1 MVKRKNNEDKEDRNA
16 AKQIPLPIQIFLWR
30 QTSPFIR
37 PKLGKLYEASCVS
50 FERVFVENKLHGL
63 SPSLSD
69 AISSIPR
76 WQLIQ
81 AAFPHVVHCCAALLN
96 NRAKLGHMDKLGNA
110 ETKLLHTL
118 QWILLEA
125 PNECL
130 LEMSQE
136 EPADTEPICE
146 PQYSLDSLQLFV
158 YMFAPLI
165 YSVKESDL
173 TFRLANGLRLWQP
186 LWEHRQ
192 PDILSFMAV
201 VKPKRNIVRARRHS
215 SLRNGDGLQ
224 EDIKQCNDLS
234 VSGVAPL
241 ANLTDVCD
249 PSKGRDS
256 KPVNICSVCHSTIKD
271 NSCACKNNQ
280 VKSNLDECSTG
291 LHSKHSSLTRFSDVS
306 QATFFDVAVLRCLF
320 SPNWNDEGIQWA
332 LTYLLTRLQEIT
344 DEKIASERVRHRSC
358 SLPVPQIMVSMVAPV
373 SNVTKKLSLPAFIR
387 TEVETSRKPLP
398 SNKKQKTTGPQL
410 RRIGHGSLGRP
421 MYPVPRLVETY
432 ENENMSEENIMNQ
445 RCDTE
450 SLSNVPST
458 GAEPIINYKSEGDE
472 QEHVV
477 LRTRKRSRRPP
488 ALSPPCIRCPPV
500 LETEEKSE
508 KPIKEES
515 NSEVPI
521 VKTDINSGAQI
532 GLPAFSVSTPTVI
545 EPPKF
550 GSGESGVQEIQNP
563 FLKNLQLTKS
573 KSFDSSKVKPFKFK
587 IDVIKRHTLPPL
599 DSTENRLSTSSS
611 SSGEIPIIRNGGV
624 GAEREV
630 KLFIP
635 TVKTHFEPLHRLQRS
650 KPILEEPASITVE
663 SEIQKA
669 VSESVTPFELEEVP
683 AISLAVPIPEIRP
696 TLELPPNETDDN
708 EAPSIPDTNK
718 QDKNAERPVEPAAS
732 LLSLP
737 PTIPR
742 SSSDSFVDYYRPQEV
757 EEHCEAPGSTY
768 YIQENGQMNYS
779 VILRALHTVIT
790 KETNAKICD
799 VSLHIIDTLL
809 NFSVMDTKSEKTN
822 QKSSTIPKI
831 RVEGGKAKLEDKTAA
846 GIEEI
851 GSEDMN
857 VHNLVME
864 TLVCVFRALGCKHGC
879 GEGLRGQAGNIL
891 RQQGQNCL
899 NRMYKIDARQ
909 FRRYL
914 RYVISTH
921 PLDSIIDFLHAF
933 LGFCVD
939 PKPKPLVFRPGTG
952 PNEGIVRGGFATNFG
967 SGIAGTGV
975 RGIQGTV
982 VGCIFK
988 ALVTRLA
995 NCEKEL
1001 YTERESLYCEVRQM
1015 LNYIKEAHGGV
1026 FRRVAFSGLI
1036 DSSGK
1041 GEQSKDQFA
1050 DKKDDLNV
1058 SSRSG
1063 SERSLYNFAKMGDGD
1078 ASPRTEL
1085 RQNIFRRKFKGSA
1098 GQEDD
1103 SQSNSKPKFSVFQF
1117 AQVVTTWKKKT
1128 HLLSPDDHDG
1138 SEERTKKEGS
1148 RFEFTRN
1155 KKEEPH
1161 FFSKFRKNKKKDDG
1175 KGEDGSDTPKSI
1187 DENSDPGNTTIEKER
1202 KPVDKM
1208 VITAG
1213 MKRLAFLMG
1222 CCYPGSVP
1230 DPEFLAAALDLNAP
1244 VVARAALFLEC
1255 CRFVHSCNKGEWP
1268 EWVKGVKVT
1277 RPRAQSGVF
1286 TGRSL
1291 LGGSRRTAASSVQR
1305 NTAKMFYLWGEAIGS
1320 RLDEIERKESG
1331 AVISVVGRIR
1341 MEAEQKKLRKDDDD
1355 EDFLDEAT
1363 VNPQGSACPHSL
1375 KMVACQLLMEISA
1388 FFRDTYQ
1395 YLPKVRKASRGGF
1408 GVNNRNSEFLDV
1420 PPVSYGQRKN
1430 TGSSATPSPPVH
1442 PPRSLVHPVDSFTGS
1457 VVDKRISFAVSPL
1470 PDEKD
1475 SPHSSNTELNITDES
1490 RRERVRK
1497 PSTSGE
1503 PIYHR
1508 KKGVASPPVLAG
1520 LSPRIRPESIIFK
1533 KNRKVSAISVDD
1545 DSCETSSVFS
1555 DQSPQDQD
1563 TPDYIP
1569 PPNIEGLDDIDFSKN
1584 MPWIKVVVEITSKAN
1599 FICNHRQF
1607 CHPNCY
1613 ERQKRNCYR
1622 LMKAVRS
1629 IYGEEN
1635 LLKPKNERDNV
1646 EDLSKRF
1653 DQKSKRKGSNNHT
1666 NMLRGF
1672 SESRRESK
1680 ESLLDRQPSVFH
1692 ASRANSFIHNPL
1704 LFPLEPE
1711 RPRKEDSQI
1720 MQYLKTQA
1728 LYLWHTPFALLAKA
1742 APILTEDIFQDI
1754 LPLAWELLL
1763 DTNQELAGASAAIVL
1778 MCSAKIPDATMKMI
1792 TNEME
1797 HEDSG
1802 QRVDAIQRFAV
1813 LWHFRYQVWPRMEE
1827 KASYIFRVSPPSIDF
1842 TLPSPTIG
1850 MANIPVIAPP
1860 WMPESGYKLGDK
1872 VSTEEV
1878 TRSFT
1883 SVAVSRTN
1891 QRQEQF
1897 KRTMQREAERK
1908 RKSRETYH
1916 LTTAAVPQQAAYEP
1930 SHHTSSDDEDD
1941 TIPLSMAM
1949 SARRVSIAPPPSAN
1963 SVNRARSMSIRRA
1976 SLWSGGTATGNNYT
1990 NTSAGDDDA
1999 VFPERFHHN
2008 QPTFQLFFPSCICS
2022 TLVHL
2027 IRLLDDGEVNAEGIA
2042 VGEVAGKVL
2051 WSCLVEEPALILR
2064 YILEKIT
2071 IREKQEE
2078 IILLLK
2084 KLLTHVGEL
2093 PPQTA
2098 HTLFNYLLGF
2108 LMYTCR
2114 TPHSGASEAIANAL
2128 SIIWRIIPYVVGV
2141 TFKDLKQTLKK
2152 EQCDPTVLISANV
2165 PYAKKVIIHGPDES
2179 DIPTQLPVNEDMQF
2193 HQILEDCLEFY
2204 HISPDQ
2210 QSCHFLVDKKTN
2222 QMLAMRSYVRD
2233 FYMYK
2238 RMQSPE
2244 LKLQYFSRQ
2253 SGIQQLQRQAFTN
2266 KLAEIGRVSFT
2277 LSTLR
2282 HTNPSQMPV
2291 HIAFLHGELM
2301 RLPSFPR
2308 KALDAEFDLYR
2319 SPALGKEL
2327 FGLDVIHKLQWVKL
2341 ISTMFSNMS
2350 PDFAWGADM
2359 QLFLN
2364 VINGALLLHCEDMS
2378 LLRVCLATYINIA
2391 KHFKQIFATKG
2402 YQSTMPTIMRIYS
2415 AYNCNPMVTSAIEYT
2430 CKQFYKLHMKPFIL
2444 QMFGSAAPLLIV
2456 EKPNC
2461 HTQMAPVPPGKVS
2474 ARCLFKLLLSLEG
2487 HCEEPLDGILDI
2499 MELVTGEKPLKTLDF
2514 IYSGNDQSNE
2524 FSILEAI
2531 RLCVVVV
2538 AYSPET
2544 SRSAQMLSVL
2554 DAIIPLYL
2562 EHIQSQTV
2570 PYDNPTAQSARAEA
2584 KVIKEMAVCVRALIV
2599 GAEAISRG
2607 TNGPSRKTD
2616 SLNTAASFK
2625 SSSHSRSTSLRKQSK
2640 KLVMIPQSV
2649 GQAVEEELR
2658 EDFKIRY
2665 NYEHVNMQYSEEG
2678 SDDIEAMNEYRKP
2691 RDMLLS
2697 LVSQFFAHSVQRSKE
2712 LRLTAQGP
2720 DIFDQRCHFRLA
2732 EIACCLLKV
2741 VPHDPVTMGC
2751 KGLQK
2756 YITKMIPIVD
2766 WYNEDLRP
2774 ALTLILRRLDKLFT
2788 KINKKPAL
2796 MRLIDWES
2804 AANFLK
2810 GIYIALQRKSI
2821 IAHLP
2826 NLRSLLNICLALLL
2840 SDGSS
2845 SGGGDGQPLNLAGPP
2860 SHEVRMTPPA
2870 VFSTAVIRTV
2880 ATQMHCMKDTY
2891 TLEQVFGGMPVFS
2904 SQERTESILLNLILP
2919 LILRVGCS
2927 RKDSPKIR
2935 EKDVS
2940 FALSMIIYALLPPN
2954 KQRIPTSTK
2963 HHHHHASSF
2972 SDLPSHSGI
2981 TYRDPNAPV
2990 SESLYEAAFLG
3001 LKIMIVCFEKQLG
3014 SDWYRISNTIKEM
3027 GSKMLGGDALWSF
3040 LDFVL
3045 TVRTPLYI
3053 MLQPYIAFKM
3063 LKMICETEAE
3073 ITFQQYIAKKLR
3085 CHFVPQPKSK
3095 RDTLTELAQE
3105 VRYLRDHMYVPRDHT
3120 KMTDEIM
3127 ETNYQSKTGRTPPFL
3142 RKTSLK
3148 DRFTRKTTI
3157 RTTTKRPKQST
3168 RRVRHSVRGGRDNT
3182 MELTEVFREN
3192 LEKPS
3197 TDTVDTVEQV
3207 KQEERLETEES
3218 PQSSPVANVETPN
3231 NSPGKKFQRRIKK
3244 IPSNRASTR
3253 RLRSDALTRSME
3265 TLQEDC
3271 IPDDVQEKE
3280 EDDESATES
3289 CLLLGVKQHALGNN
3303 DEEYSEASA
3312 LLSEVIIISNTKEN
3326 GVDNVKI
3333 T

>member
-1 MVKRKNNEDKEDRNA
+1 
-16 AKQIPLPIQIFLWR
+16 
-30 QTSPFIR
+30 
-37 PKLGKLYEASCVS
+37 
-50 FERVFVENKLHGL
+50 
-63 SPSLSD
+63 
-69 AISSIPR
+69 
-76 WQLIQ
+76 
-81 AAFPHVVHCCAALLN
+81 
-96 NRAKLGHMDKLGNA
+96 
-110 ETKLLHTL
+110 
-118 QWILLEA
+118 
-125 PNECL
+125 
-130 LEMSQE
+130 
-136 EPADTEPICE
+136 
-146 PQYSLDSLQLFV
+146 
-158 YMFAPLI
+158 FA
-165 YSVKESDL
+165 
-173 TFRLANGLRLWQP
+173 
-186 LWEHRQ
+186 
-192 PDILSFMAV
+192 
-201 VKPKRNIVRARRHS
+201 
-215 SLRNGDGLQ
+215 
-224 EDIKQCNDLS
+224 
-234 VSGVAPL
+234 
-241 ANLTDVCD
+241 
-249 PSKGRDS
+249 
-256 KPVNICSVCHSTIKD
+256 
-271 NSCACKNNQ
+271 
-280 VKSNLDECSTG
+280 
-291 LHSKHSSLTRFSDVS
+291 
-306 QATFFDVAVLRCLF
+306 
-320 SPNWNDEGIQWA
+320 
-332 LTYLLTRLQEIT
+332 
-344 DEKIASERVRHRSC
+344 
-358 SLPVPQIMVSMVAPV
+358 
-373 SNVTKKLSLPAFIR
+373 
-387 TEVETSRKPLP
+387 
-398 SNKKQKTTGPQL
+398 
-410 RRIGHGSLGRP
+410 
-421 MYPVPRLVETY
+421 
-432 ENENMSEENIMNQ
+432 
-445 RCDTE
+445 
-450 SLSNVPST
+450 
-458 GAEPIINYKSEGDE
+458 
-472 QEHVV
+472 
-477 LRTRKRSRRPP
+477 
-488 ALSPPCIRCPPV
+488 
-500 LETEEKSE
+500 
-508 KPIKEES
+508 
-515 NSEVPI
+515 
-521 VKTDINSGAQI
+521 
-532 GLPAFSVSTPTVI
+532 
-545 EPPKF
+545 
-550 GSGESGVQEIQNP
+550 
-563 FLKNLQLTKS
+563 
-573 KSFDSSKVKPFKFK
+573 
-587 IDVIKRHTLPPL
+587 
-599 DSTENRLSTSSS
+599 
-611 SSGEIPIIRNGGV
+611 
-624 GAEREV
+624 
-630 KLFIP
+630 
-635 TVKTHFEPLHRLQRS
+635 
-650 KPILEEPASITVE
+650 
-663 SEIQKA
+663 
-669 VSESVTPFELEEVP
+669 
-683 AISLAVPIPEIRP
+683 
-696 TLELPPNETDDN
+696 
-708 EAPSIPDTNK
+708 
-718 QDKNAERPVEPAAS
+718 
-732 LLSLP
+732 
-737 PTIPR
+737 
-742 SSSDSFVDYYRPQEV
+742 
-757 EEHCEAPGSTY
+757 
-768 YIQENGQMNYS
+768 
-779 VILRALHTVIT
+779 
-790 KETNAKICD
+790 
-799 VSLHIIDTLL
+799 
-809 NFSVMDTKSEKTN
+809 
-822 QKSSTIPKI
+822 
-831 RVEGGKAKLEDKTAA
+831 
-846 GIEEI
+846 
-851 GSEDMN
+851 
-857 VHNLVME
+857 
-864 TLVCVFRALGCKHGC
+864 
-879 GEGLRGQAGNIL
+879 
-891 RQQGQNCL
+891 
-899 NRMYKIDARQ
+899 
-909 FRRYL
+909 
-914 RYVISTH
+914 
-921 PLDSIIDFLHAF
+921 
-933 LGFCVD
+933 
-939 PKPKPLVFRPGTG
+939 GTQG

-967 SGIAGTGV
+967 SGIAGTGA

-1001 YTERESLYCEVRQM
+1001 YTERESLYCEVRQL

-1041 GEQSKDQFA
+1041 GEQAKDQFT
-1050 DKKDDLNV
+1050 DKKDDINI

-1063 SERSLYNFAKMGDGD
+1063 SERSLYNFGKLVVDGD

-1085 RQNIFRRKFKGSA
+1085 RQKVFRKKFKGSNA
-1098 GQEDD
+1098 SLDEEG
-1103 SQSNSKPKFSVFQF
+1103 QSNANSRSKFSVFQF
-1117 AQVVTTWKKKT
+1117 GKKTNIGLSTDTAQVVTTWKKRT
-1128 HLLSPDDHDG
+1128 HLSTEDHDG
-1138 SEERTKKEGS
+1138 LEERSRKEGS
-1148 RFEFTRN
+1148 KFEFNKN
-1155 KKEEPH
+1155 KKDEHP
-1161 FFSKFRKNKKKDDG
+1161 FFHKFRKNKKKDDG
-1175 KGEDGSDTPKSI
+1175 KGEDGCDTPKSV
-1187 DENSDPGNTTIEKER
+1187 DENSDPGDTTVEKER
-1202 KPVDKM
+1202 KPVDKT
-1208 VITAG
+1208 VITSG

-1255 CRFVHSCNKGEWP
+1255 CRFVHACNKGEWP
-1268 EWVKGVKVT
+1268 EWVKGVKVS
-1277 RPRAQSGVF
+1277 RPRAQSCAF
-1286 TGRSL
+1286 TGRS
-1291 LGGSRRTAASSVQR
+1291 LGGSRRTAASTVQR
-1305 NTAKMFYLWGEAIGS
+1305 TTAKMFYLWGEAIGS
-1320 RLDEIERKESG
+1320 RLEEIERKESG
-1331 AVISVVGRIR
+1331 AVIGVVGRIR
-1341 MEAEQKKLRKDDDD
+1341 IESEQKKLRKDDDD

-1363 VNPQGSACPHSL
+1363 VNPHGSACPHSL

-1408 GVNNRNSEFLDV
+1408 GVINRNNEFLDV

-1430 TGSSATPSPPVH
+1430 TGSSVTPSPPVH

-1457 VVDKRISFAVSPL
+1457 DKKISFAVSPL

-1475 SPHSSNTELNITDES
+1475 SPHSSNTELNITEEQS
-1490 RRERVRK
+1490 RKEKVRK
-1497 PSTSGE
+1497 TSTTSGE

-1508 KKGVASPPVLAG
+1508 KKGIASPPPLIG

-1533 KNRKVSAISVDD
+1533 KSRKVSAISVDD

-1563 TPDYIP
+1563 MLDYIP

-1629 IYGEEN
+1629 IYGEESV
-1635 LLKPKNERDNV
+1635 LKMNDRENV
-1646 EDLSKRF
+1646 EELSKRF

-1666 NMLRGF
+1666 NVLRGF

-1711 RPRKEDSQI
+1711 RPRREDSPM

-1778 MCSAKIPDATMKMI
+1778 MCSAKIPDATIKMI

-1813 LWHFRYQVWPRMEE
+1813 LWHFRYQVWPRMED

-1850 MANIPVIAPP
+1850 LANIPVVAPP
-1860 WMPESGYKLGDK
+1860 WMPDSGYELGDK

-1878 TRSFT
+1878 SRSFT

-1891 QRQEQF
+1891 QRQEQL

-1916 LTTAAVPQQAAYEP
+1916 LTTASVAQQAAYEP

-1941 TIPLSMAM
+1941 TIPLS
-1949 SARRVSIAPPPSAN
+1949 ARRVSIAPPPSAN
-1963 SVNRARSMSIRRA
+1963 SVNRTRSTSIRRA
-1976 SLWSGGTATGNNYT
+1976 SLWSGGTGTGINI
-1990 NTSAGDDDA
+1990 TSAGDDDA
-1999 VFPERFHHN
+1999 VFPERYHHN

-2084 KLLTHVGEL
+2084 KLLIHVDEL

-2141 TFKDLKQTLKK
+2141 SFKDLKQTLKK
-2152 EQCDPTVLISANV
+2152 EQCDPTVLVSANV
-2165 PYAKKVIIHGPDES
+2165 PYAKKVIIHGPIES
-2179 DIPTQLPVNEDMQF
+2179 DIPTQLPVNERQRRRFRKVFKWRLKPSCEAMTSNQDMQF
-2193 HQILEDCLEFY
+2193 QQILEDCFEFY

-2210 QSCHFLVDKKTN
+2210 QACHFLIDKKTN

-2266 KLAEIGRVSFT
+2266 KLAEIGRVCFT
-2277 LSTLR
+2277 LSTLQ
-2282 HTNPSQMPV
+2282 HTNPNQMPV
-2291 HIAFLHGELM
+2291 HISFLHGELI

-2308 KALDAEFDLYR
+2308 KTLDAEFDLYR

-2341 ISTMFSNMS
+2341 ISTMFNNMS
-2350 PDFAWGADM
+2350 ADFQWGGDI
-2359 QLFLN
+2359 QLFIN
-2364 VINGALLLHCEDMS
+2364 VINGALLLHCEDMAI
-2378 LLRVCLATYINIA
+2378 LRVCLATYINIA
-2391 KHFKQIFATKG
+2391 RHFKQIFATKG
-2402 YQSTMPTIMRIYS
+2402 YHLLLPTLFRAHSLYYTS
-2415 AYNCNPMVTSAIEYT
+2415 SVTRCAIEYT

-2444 QMFGSAAPLLIV
+2444 QMFGSAAPLLVV
-2456 EKPNC
+2456 EKGNSQ
-2461 HTQMAPVPPGKVS
+2461 TQMMPVQPGKVS

-2499 MELVTGEKPLKTLDF
+2499 MELVNGEKPLKTLDF
-2514 IYSGNDQSNE
+2514 IYSGNEQSNE

-2570 PYDNPTAQSARAEA
+2570 PYDNPSAQAARAES

-2625 SSSHSRSTSLRKQSK
+2625 SSSHSRSTSQRKQSK
-2640 KLVMIPQSV
+2640 KLVTIPQSV
-2649 GQAVEEELR
+2649 GLAVEEELR

-2665 NYEHVNMQYSEEG
+2665 NYEQVNAQYTDEG
-2678 SDDIEAMNEYRKP
+2678 TDEIESMNEYRKP

-2697 LVSQFFAHSVQRSKE
+2697 LVSEFFAHSVQRSKE
-2712 LRLTAQGP
+2712 LRLAAQGP

-2788 KINKKPAL
+2788 KINKKPTL
-2796 MRLIDWES
+2796 MRHIDWES

-2845 SGGGDGQPLNLAGPP
+2845 SGGGDGQPLNLTGPP

-2880 ATQMHCMKDTY
+2880 AMQMHCMKHQYWLKLKDTY

-2904 SQERTESILLNLILP
+2904 SQERTESILLHLILP
-2919 LILRVGCS
+2919 LILRVGCA

-2963 HHHHHASSF
+2963 HHHTSSF
-2972 SDLPSHSGI
+2972 SELPSHSGI

-3014 SDWYRISNTIKEM
+3014 SDWYRIANTIKEM
-3027 GSKMLGGDALWSF
+3027 GSKMLGGDGLWSF

-3063 LKMICETEAE
+3063 LKMICETDDE
-3073 ITFQQYIAKKLR
+3073 TNFQQYIAKKLR

-3095 RDTLTELAQE
+3095 RETLTELAQE
-3105 VRYLRDHMYVPRDHT
+3105 VRYLRDHMYVPRDHS
-3120 KMTDEIM
+3120 KMSE
-3127 ETNYQSKTGRTPPFL
+3127 EVLEGNCQPKTGRTPPFF
-3142 RKTSLK
+3142 RKSSLLK
-3148 DRFTRKTTI
+3148 DRLTRKTTI
-3157 RTTTKRPKQST
+3157 RNTTKRTKQST
-3168 RRVRHSVRGGRDNT
+3168 RRVRHSVRGGRDNA

-3192 LEKPS
+3192 LETPP
-3197 TDTVDTVEQV
+3197 TDVVDAVEEAKQ
-3207 KQEERLETEES
+3207 QEEPFETEES
-3218 PQSSPVANVETPN
+3218 PQSSPVSTVETPN

-3244 IPSNRASTR
+3244 IPGNIASTR

-3265 TLQEDC
+3265 TLQEDS
-3271 IPDDVQEKE
+3271 IPDVQEKE
-3280 EDDESATES
+3280 EGLESATEFCS
-3289 CLLLGVKQHALGNN
+3289 LLGVKQESLGNK
-3303 DEEYSEASA
+3303 DDDVEYTEETA
-3312 LLSEVIIISNTKEN
+3312 LLSEVIIIDGTREN
-3326 GVDNVKI
+3326 GVDSNVKI